1 MRVRYKSIS
10 PLKDAGD
17 SVDEESHGF
26 RGDVAQSKYSW
37 QKELE
42 IEGREEIIDTFG
54 NDTWGWGESHLEY
67 RKLKRRLSAGN
78 LFKYWSGRDKEKIR

>member
-1 MRVRYKSIS
+1 MKANGVQGVGEESRVLYKSIS

-17 SVDEESHGF
+17 FDDGESHGF
-26 RGDVAQSKYSW
+26 RGDVAQNKDSW

-54 NDTWGWGESHLEY
+54 NDTGEWEESHLEY
-67 RKLKRRLSAGN
+67 GKLKRRLSAGN
-78 LFKYWSGRDKEKIR
+78 